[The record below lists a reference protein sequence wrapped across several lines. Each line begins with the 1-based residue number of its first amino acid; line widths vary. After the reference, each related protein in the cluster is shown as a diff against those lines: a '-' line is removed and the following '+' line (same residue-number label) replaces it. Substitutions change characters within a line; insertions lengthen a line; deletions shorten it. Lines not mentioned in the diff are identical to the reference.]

1 MSAPDPESYSL
12 LAKVIGAAAAI
23 VAPLGGLFVF
33 IDGRYAKS
41 HTVRNQ
47 LQAVFN
53 ELGILRKQIE
63 ENEHNGEARHR
74 ELLMH
79 LLEKNK

>member
-1 MSAPDPESYSL
+1 MSAPDPDSYSL
-12 LAKVIGAAAAI
+12 LAKVLAAGAAI
-23 VAPLGGLFVF
+23 IAPVGGLFIW

-41 HTVRNQ
+41 HAVKNQ
-47 LQAVFN
+47 LQAVFS
-53 ELGILRKQIE
+53 ELGTLRKQIE

-79 LLEKNK
+79 LLDNKK